1 MGYIPFLIISK
12 INEYFKDLNLKDS
25 LEIQKTNDNIDGDFT
40 ILLSKIIKN
49 RNIDR
54 NDFIEKLTNNLK
66 NDEIISDFNIIGIF
80 LNIKLTDKF
89 LNKAFIDIINNK
101 NSEILKKNENSKKN
115 VVVEYSS
122 PNTFSILTLSS
133 PSL

>member
-49 RNIDR
+49 RNIDK
-54 NDFIEKLTNNLK
+54 NDFI
-66 NDEIISDFNIIGIF
+66 
-80 LNIKLTDKF
+80 
-89 LNKAFIDIINNK
+89 
-101 NSEILKKNENSKKN
+101 
-115 VVVEYSS
+115 
-122 PNTFSILTLSS
+122 
-133 PSL
+133 